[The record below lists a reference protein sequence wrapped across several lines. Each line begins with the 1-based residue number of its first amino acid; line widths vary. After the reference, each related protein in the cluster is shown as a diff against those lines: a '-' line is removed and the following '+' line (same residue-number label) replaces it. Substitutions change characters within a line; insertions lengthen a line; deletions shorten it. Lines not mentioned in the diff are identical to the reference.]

1 MEGADFGGW
10 ATKSN
15 LLCADGV
22 TILPGAFKGQD
33 GDHVTLVYQ
42 HGHKS
47 PEQILGHAILEE
59 RDEGTYAYGFFNDT
73 PAAQAAKAAVQHG
86 DIKALSIYANELIK
100 RGNNVL
106 HGKICELSLV
116 IAGANPGAMI
126 DAVTIEHADWIEQVD
141 GEAIIYTGDDIE
153 LEHSSD
159 SSGSSSGAADASAPG
174 EMTIEQVVDT
184 MDDVQQEAFY
194 TVLDRLVKA
203 EEKLGNAD
211 TGDSAQHSAIGDDA
225 DDVDDTQSTE
235 DDKTDDDSPADDDEA
250 DDKTDD
256 DAPEDDSQVDEDG
269 GDAGDDTK
277 TNNSQ
282 EGDTNMGKDN
292 SLEHTNVFEPNDDD
306 ATQGKHVLTRKA
318 KDAIFHDAMRLG
330 SMKDAVDAYCLQHG
344 IDEIDI
350 LFPDARNL
358 DQTPQF
364 LKRRTEWVSN
374 FMDQCTKTPFS
385 KIKNLWA
392 DITEDEARAKGYIKG
407 NEKKEEF
414 FNVAKRVTGPTT
426 IYKKQKLDRDDI
438 LDITDFDVVAWL
450 KMEMR
455 VMLDEEIARAAL
467 VGDGRD
473 VTSPDKIK
481 EDCIRPIAKDNEFF
495 TSVVNVNISGSVQ
508 AFIDAVVKGR
518 VMYKGTG
525 QPTMYT
531 TESVISAFLLL
542 KDTLGRD
549 LYRSVEEVA
558 SKLRVREIVA
568 VEVMEEYDD
577 IIAVLVNPMDYTF
590 GANRGGEVTMFD
602 QFDIDF
608 NQQKYLIE
616 TRCCGA
622 LTKLKSA
629 IVFRNA
635 GDDTFIT
642 AEEPTFDP
650 DTSQVTIPDQ
660 LHVTFKNDADGSNI
674 SHSTITLDPGER
686 LKVVAVAADGYY
698 FATSD
703 DDEWVFTG
711 VEV

>member
-10 ATKSN
+10 ATKAN

-33 GDHVTLVYQ
+33 GDQVTLVYQ

-47 PEQILGHAILEE
+47 PEQILGHAILQE
-59 RDEGTYAYGFFNDT
+59 REEGTYAYGFFNDT
-73 PAAQAAKAAVQHG
+73 PAAQAAKAALMHG
-86 DIKALSIYANELIK
+86 DIKMLSIYANELIK

-106 HGKICELSLV
+106 HGKICEVSLV

-126 DAVTIEHADWIEQVD
+126 DAVTIEHSDWIENVE
-141 GEAIIYTGDDIE
+141 GEAIIYTGDE
-153 LEHSSD
+153 LVLEHSAD
-159 SSGSSSGAADASAPG
+159 SSVDASSNANG
-174 EMTIEQVVDT
+174 TELTMEQVVET
-184 MDDVQQEAFY
+184 MDDIQQEAFY
-194 TVLDRLVKA
+194 TVLDKLVKA

-211 TGDSAQHSAIGDDA
+211 TGNSAKHSALGDEVDDA
-225 DDVDDTQSTE
+225 DDAQ
-235 DDKTDDDSPADDDEA
+235 ADDGSDNDGE
-250 DDKTDD
+250 KPEVN
-256 DAPEDDSQVDEDG
+256 APEDDQQSKGDSPVDDES
-269 GDAGDDTK
+269 GDNAGDDT
-277 TNNSQ
+277 TINNSQ
-282 EGDTNMGKDN
+282 EGDNNMGKDN
-292 SLEHTNVFEPNDDD
+292 SLEHSNVFEPNDDD

-330 SMKDAVDAYCLQHG
+330 SMKDAVDAYCIQHG

-350 LFPDARNL
+350 LFPDARSL

-577 IIAVLVNPMDYTF
+577 IIAVLVNPIDYTF

-650 DTSQVTIPDQ
+650 ETNELVIPNQ
-660 LHVTFKNDADGSNI
+660 AHVTFKNDASGANI
-674 SHSTITLDPGER
+674 SNTTITLDPGER
-686 LKVVAVAADGYY
+686 IKVVAVAADGYY

-711 VEV
+711 VDI

>member
-10 ATKSN
+10 ATKAN

-33 GDHVTLVYQ
+33 GDQVTLVYQ

-47 PEQILGHAILEE
+47 PEQILGHAILQE
-59 RDEGTYAYGFFNDT
+59 REEGTYAYAFFNDT
-73 PAAQAAKAAVQHG
+73 PAAQAAKVAVQHG

-126 DAVTIEHADWIEQVD
+126 DAVTIEHSDWIEQVD
-141 GEAIIYTGDDIE
+141 GEAIIYTGDDIV
-153 LEHSSD
+153 LEHASD
-159 SSGSSSGAADASAPG
+159 TPV
-174 EMTIEQVVDT
+174 EMTIEQVVET

-194 TVLDRLVKA
+194 QVLDQLVKA

-225 DDVDDTQSTE
+225 GDADDAQST
-235 DDKTDDDSPADDDEA
+235 DDQKTDDEEPTVDDQQA

-256 DAPEDDSQVDEDG
+256 EEPTVDES
-269 GDAGDDTK
+269 GDSAGDDTN
-277 TNNSQ
+277 TNKSQ
-282 EGDTNMGKDN
+282 EGDTNMSKNDT
-292 SLEHTNVFEPNDDD
+292 LEHTNVFEPKDDD
-306 ATQGKHVLTRKA
+306 ATQGKHVLTKAA

-330 SMKDAVDAYCLQHG
+330 SMKDAVDAYCIQHSIG
-344 IDEIDI
+344 EIDI

-364 LKRRTEWVSN
+364 LKRRTEWVTN

-392 DITEDEARAKGYIKG
+392 DITEVEARAKGYIKG

-426 IYKKQKLDRDDI
+426 VYKKQKLDRDDI

-568 VEVMEEYDD
+568 VEIMEEYDD

-616 TRCCGA
+616 TRVCGA

-642 AEEPTFDP
+642 ATAPTFDP
-650 DTSQVTIPDQ
+650 ETNEVVVPNQT
-660 LHVTFKNDADGSNI
+660 HVTFKNDADGTTISNT
-674 SHSTITLDPGER
+674 TIELDPGER

-698 FATSD
+698 FGTSD

-711 VEV
+711 VIRDI

>member
-10 ATKSN
+10 ATKAN

-33 GDHVTLVYQ
+33 GDQVTLVYQ

-47 PEQILGHAILEE
+47 PEQILGHAILQE
-59 RDEGTYAYGFFNDT
+59 REEGTYAYAFFNDT

-126 DAVTIEHADWIEQVD
+126 DAVTIEHSDWIEQVE
-141 GEAIIYTGDDIE
+141 GEAIIFTGDEIV
-153 LEHSSD
+153 LEH
-159 SSGSSSGAADASAPG
+159 AADTATAPG
-174 EMTIEQVVDT
+174 EELTFEQVVET
-184 MDDVQQEAFY
+184 MDEVQQEAFY
-194 TVLDRLVKA
+194 EVLDRLVKA

-211 TGDSAQHSAIGDDA
+211 TGDSAQHSALGDDDA
-225 DDVDDTQSTE
+225 VDETDSAQS
-235 DDKTDDDSPADDDEA
+235 TDDDQQADDEA
-250 DDKTDD
+250 TST
-256 DAPEDDSQVDEDG
+256 EEEQVDENG
-269 GDAGDDTK
+269 GDAGDDTN
-277 TNNSQ
+277 TNNGQ
-282 EGDTNMGKDN
+282 EGTNNMVTDN
-292 SLEHTNVFEPNDDD
+292 TLEHTNVFEPNADDE
-306 ATQGKHVLTRKA
+306 TQGKHVLTKKS

-330 SMKDAVDAYCLQHG
+330 SMKDAVDAYCIQHG
-344 IDEIDI
+344 IEEIDI

-364 LKRRTEWVSN
+364 LKRRTEWVAN

-392 DITEDEARAKGYIKG
+392 DITEVEARAKGYIKG

-426 IYKKQKLDRDDI
+426 VYKKQKLDRDDI

-568 VEVMEEYDD
+568 VEIMEEYDD

-642 AEEPTFDP
+642 ATAPTFDP
-650 DTSQVTIPDQ
+650 ETNEVVVPLQA
-660 LHVTFKNDADGSNI
+660 HVTYKNDADGTTISNT
-674 SHSTITLDPGER
+674 TITLDPHER

-698 FATSD
+698 FGTSD

-711 VEV
+711 VTI

>member
-10 ATKSN
+10 ATKAN

-33 GDHVTLVYQ
+33 GDQVTLVYQ

-47 PEQILGHAILEE
+47 PEQILGHAILQE
-59 RDEGTYAYGFFNDT
+59 REEGTYAYAFFNDT
-73 PAAQAAKAAVQHG
+73 PAAQAAKVAVQHG

-100 RGNNVL
+100 RGNNIL
-106 HGKICELSLV
+106 HGKICEISLV

-126 DAVTIEHADWIEQVD
+126 DAVMIEHSDWIEQVD
-141 GEAIIYTGDDIE
+141 GEAIIYTGDDIV
-153 LEHSSD
+153 LEHASD
-159 SSGSSSGAADASAPG
+159 TPV
-174 EMTIEQVVDT
+174 EMTIEQVVET

-194 TVLDRLVKA
+194 QVLDQLVKA

-225 DDVDDTQSTE
+225 GDADDAQST
-235 DDKTDDDSPADDDEA
+235 DDQQA

-256 DAPEDDSQVDEDG
+256 EEPTVDES
-269 GDAGDDTK
+269 GDSAGDDTN
-277 TNNSQ
+277 TNKSQ
-282 EGDTNMGKDN
+282 EGDTNMSKNDT
-292 SLEHTNVFEPNDDD
+292 LEHTNVFEPKDDD
-306 ATQGKHVLTRKA
+306 ATQGKHVLTKAA

-330 SMKDAVDAYCLQHG
+330 SMKDAVDAYCIQHSIG
-344 IDEIDI
+344 EIDI

-364 LKRRTEWVSN
+364 LKRRTEWVTN

-392 DITEDEARAKGYIKG
+392 DITEVEARAKGYIKG

-426 IYKKQKLDRDDI
+426 VYKKQKLDRDDI

-568 VEVMEEYDD
+568 VEIMEEYDD

-616 TRCCGA
+616 TRVCGA

-642 AEEPTFDP
+642 ATAPTFDP
-650 DTSQVTIPDQ
+650 ETNEVVVPNQT
-660 LHVTFKNDADGSNI
+660 HVTFKNDADGTTISNT
-674 SHSTITLDPGER
+674 TIELDPGER

-698 FATSD
+698 FGTSD

-711 VEV
+711 VTI

>member
-10 ATKSN
+10 ATKAN

-33 GDHVTLVYQ
+33 GDRVTLVYQ

-47 PEQILGHAILEE
+47 PEHILGHAILQE
-59 RDEGTYAYGFFNDT
+59 REEGTYAYGFLNDT
-73 PAAQAAKAAVQHG
+73 PAAQAAKEAIKHG
-86 DIKALSIYANELIK
+86 DITMLSIYANELIK
-100 RGNNVL
+100 RGNNIL
-106 HGKICELSLV
+106 HGKICEVSLV

-126 DAVTIEHADWIEQVD
+126 DAVTIEHSDWIEQVE
-141 GEAIIYTGDDIE
+141 GEAIITTGDEIV
-153 LEHSSD
+153 LEHSA
-159 SSGSSSGAADASAPG
+159 GSSTDTADAPASG
-174 EMTIEQVVDT
+174 EMTIEEVVNT

-194 TVLDRLVKA
+194 TVLDRLVEA
-203 EEKLGNAD
+203 EKKLGNAD
-211 TGDSAQHSAIGDDA
+211 TGDSAQHSALGDDA
-225 DDVDDTQSTE
+225 ADDDYAQS
-235 DDKTDDDSPADDDEA
+235 TDDDEEGSEEEPTEEEQADDQAGDEE
-250 DDKTDD
+250 T
-256 DAPEDDSQVDEDG
+256 PVDENG

-277 TNNSQ
+277 TNDSQ
-282 EGDTNMGKDN
+282 EGDNNMGKDN
-292 SLEHTNVFEPNDDD
+292 TLEHTNVFEPSNDD
-306 ATQGKHVLTRKA
+306 ATQGKHVLTRKD

-330 SMKDAVDAYCLQHG
+330 SMKDAVDAYCIQHG
-344 IDEIDI
+344 IEEIDI
-350 LFPDARNL
+350 LFPDARSL

-364 LKRRTEWVSN
+364 LKRRTEWVAN
-374 FMDQCTKTPFS
+374 FMDQTTKTPFS

-392 DITEDEARAKGYIKG
+392 DITEDQARAKGYIKG

-495 TSVVNVNISGSVQ
+495 TSVVNVNITGSIG

-558 SKLRVREIVA
+558 SKLRVREIVP
-568 VEVMEEYDD
+568 VEIMEEYDD
-577 IIAVLVNPMDYTF
+577 IIAVLVNPIDYTF

-635 GDDTFIT
+635 GDDTFIVPD
-642 AEEPTFDP
+642 EPVFDP
-650 DTSQVTIPDQ
+650 DDNTVVIPNQ
-660 LHVTFKNDADGSNI
+660 AHVTFKNDASGANI
-674 SHSTITLDPGER
+674 SNTTITLDPGER
-686 LKVVAVAADGYY
+686 IKVVAVAADGYY

-711 VEV
+711 VDI

>member
-10 ATKSN
+10 ATKAN

-33 GDHVTLVYQ
+33 GDQVTLVYQ

-47 PEQILGHAILEE
+47 PTEILGHAILME

-100 RGNNVL
+100 RGNNIL

-126 DAVTIEHADWIEQVD
+126 DAVTIEHSDWIEQVE
-141 GEAIIYTGDDIE
+141 GEAIIYTGDEIV
-153 LEHSSD
+153 LEHS
-159 SSGSSSGAADASAPG
+159 ADAAASTDAPASEG
-174 EMTIEQVVDT
+174 EKTIEQVVDT
-184 MDDVQQEAFY
+184 MDDLQQEAFY

-203 EEKLGNAD
+203 EEKLGTAD

-225 DDVDDTQSTE
+225 GTADDAQSTDDQETE
-235 DDKTDDDSPADDDEA
+235 DEEPT
-250 DDKTDD
+250 
-256 DAPEDDSQVDEDG
+256 VDENG
-269 GDAGDDTK
+269 GDAGDDTN
-277 TNNSQ
+277 TNESQ
-282 EGDTNMGKDN
+282 EGDTNMSKD
-292 SLEHTNVFEPNDDD
+292 STLEHTNVFEPKDDETT
-306 ATQGKHVLTRKA
+306 AKHVLTKKS

-330 SMKDAVDAYCLQHG
+330 SMKDAVDAYCIQHG

-364 LKRRTEWVSN
+364 LKRRTEWVAN

-568 VEVMEEYDD
+568 VEIMEEYDD

-642 AEEPTFDP
+642 ATAPTFDP
-650 DTSQVTIPDQ
+650 ATSKVTVPLQ
-660 LHVTFKNDADGSNI
+660 ANVTFKNDADGSTI
-674 SHSTITLDPGER
+674 SNSTITLDPGER
-686 LKVVAVAADGYY
+686 LKVIAVAADGYY

-711 VEV
+711 VTV

>member
-1 MEGADFGGW
+1 MFKPNDDNSTHG
-10 ATKSN
+10 N
-15 LLCADGV
+15 PLLPHNA
-22 TILPGAFKGQD
+22 LPTCY
-33 GDHVTLVYQ
+33 HVT
-42 HGHKS
+42 KK
-47 PEQILGHAILEE
+47 PEV
-59 RDEGTYAYGFFNDT
+59 N
-73 PAAQAAKAAVQHG
+73 
-86 DIKALSIYANELIK
+86 
-100 RGNNVL
+100 
-106 HGKICELSLV
+106 
-116 IAGANPGAMI
+116 
-126 DAVTIEHADWIEQVD
+126 
-141 GEAIIYTGDDIE
+141 
-153 LEHSSD
+153 
-159 SSGSSSGAADASAPG
+159 
-174 EMTIEQVVDT
+174 
-184 MDDVQQEAFY
+184 
-194 TVLDRLVKA
+194 
-203 EEKLGNAD
+203 
-211 TGDSAQHSAIGDDA
+211 
-225 DDVDDTQSTE
+225 
-235 DDKTDDDSPADDDEA
+235 
-250 DDKTDD
+250 
-256 DAPEDDSQVDEDG
+256 APEDDQQSKGDSDVDDES
-269 GDAGDDTK
+269 GDNAGDDT
-277 TNNSQ
+277 TINNSQ
-282 EGDTNMGKDN
+282 EGDNNMGKDN
-292 SLEHTNVFEPNDDD
+292 SLEHSNVFEPNDDD

-330 SMKDAVDAYCLQHG
+330 SMKDAVDAYCIQHG

-350 LFPDARNL
+350 LFPDARSL

-577 IIAVLVNPMDYTF
+577 IIAVLVNPIDYTF

-650 DTSQVTIPDQ
+650 ETNELVIPNQ
-660 LHVTFKNDADGSNI
+660 AHVTFKNDASGANI
-674 SHSTITLDPGER
+674 SNTTITLDPGER
-686 LKVVAVAADGYY
+686 IKVVAVAADGYY

-711 VEV
+711 VDI

>member
-10 ATKSN
+10 ATKAN

-33 GDHVTLVYQ
+33 GDQVTLVYQ

-47 PEQILGHAILEE
+47 PTEILGHAILME

-100 RGNNVL
+100 RGNNIL

-126 DAVTIEHADWIEQVD
+126 DAVTIEHSDWIEQVE
-141 GEAIIYTGDDIE
+141 GEAIIYTGDEIV
-153 LEHSSD
+153 LEHSAD
-159 SSGSSSGAADASAPG
+159 SSAG
-174 EMTIEQVVDT
+174 EKTIEEIVDG
-184 MDDVQQEAFY
+184 MDDLEQQAFY
-194 TVLDRLVKA
+194 TVLDLLVEA
-203 EEKLGNAD
+203 EKKLGNAD
-211 TGDSAQHSAIGDDA
+211 TGDSAQHSALGDDA
-225 DDVDDTQSTE
+225 GDADDAQSTE
-235 DDKTDDDSPADDDEA
+235 DQQA

-256 DAPEDDSQVDEDG
+256 DEPTVDENG

-277 TNNSQ
+277 TNDSQ
-282 EGDTNMGKDN
+282 EGDNNMGKDN
-292 SLEHTNVFEPNDDD
+292 TLEHTNVFEPKDDE
-306 ATQGKHVLTRKA
+306 APHGKHVLTK
-318 KDAIFHDAMRLG
+318 KDKDVIFHDAMRLG
-330 SMKDAVDAYCLQHG
+330 SMKDAVDAYCIQHG
-344 IDEIDI
+344 IDSIDI

-568 VEVMEEYDD
+568 VEIMEEYDD

-642 AEEPTFDP
+642 ATAPTFDP
-650 DTSQVTIPDQ
+650 VTSKVTVPLQ
-660 LHVTFKNDADGSNI
+660 AHVTFKNDANGTTISNT
-674 SHSTITLDPGER
+674 TITLDPGER
-686 LKVVAVAADGYY
+686 IKVVAVAADGYY

-711 VEV
+711 VTV